1 MAFRELVDNLRFNV
15 FNVNPK
21 YSRIHCDFIKVGGV
35 GHLFIIVNILKKK
48 KEKHSRCYDVKT
60 LHVVPTLLGLIWLQI
75 NFPNPIS
82 IIFN

>member
-1 MAFRELVDNLRFNV
+1 MMAFRELVDNLRFNV

-48 KEKHSRCYDVKT
+48 KGKT
-60 LHVVPTLLGLIWLQI
+60 LEMLWCEGLTCCSDTTRSYLA
-75 NFPNPIS
+75 PN
-82 IIFN
+82 